1 MISYPLNIKRSEWE
15 NLDEEEQ
22 IKLRQD
28 VISYFRKYGFPHF
41 KYDIEEQHKEL
52 GRLDK
57 FVSNNEMETDG
68 IIRQTMHG
76 LGLCWSY
83 HPHHWD
89 IQCGT
94 SRTPMQVFLDDNLLD
109 KAVKKRMRSGRNI
122 NEAMMRKTLKVSG
135 GAQTVSNFR
144 PSVARY
150 IYDRYGGE
158 GYVFD
163 PCMGFGGRMIG
174 AISSPRVKHY
184 EGCDPNTETFNG
196 LSKMAKNLQDTTK
209 VVLNNIGVEEYESDD
224 KFDLVFTSPPY
235 FDTEKYSDEE
245 TQSYIKFPTYEKW
258 LNEFLRK
265 LVSNSIDLLKKG
277 GYFIINIANTKRA
290 TTLENDF
297 LEIMKSYDM
306 SLEKTLNMTLSK
318 QHSGG
323 QFKYE
328 PIFVYNKT

>member
-15 NLDEEEQ
+15 NLDEAEQ

>member
-1 MISYPLNIKRSEWE
+1 
-15 NLDEEEQ
+15 
-22 IKLRQD
+22 
-28 VISYFRKYGFPHF
+28 
-41 KYDIEEQHKEL
+41 
-52 GRLDK
+52 
-57 FVSNNEMETDG
+57 ME
-68 IIRQTMHG
+68 
-76 LGLCWSY
+76 
-83 HPHHWD
+83 
-89 IQCGT
+89 
-94 SRTPMQVFLDDNLLD
+94 VFLDDTLLD
-109 KAVKKRMRSGRNI
+109 KSIKKRMKSGTHI
-122 NEAMMRKTLKVSG
+122 NEAMMRKTFKVSG

-150 IYDRYGGE
+150 IYDKYGGDK
-158 GYVFD
+158 VFD
-163 PCMGFGGRMIG
+163 PCMGFGGRLLG

-184 EGCDPNTETFNG
+184 EGCDPNTKTFDG

-235 FDTEKYSDEE
+235 FDTEKYSIEE

-258 LNEFLRK
+258 LNGFLRK
-265 LVSNSIDLLKKG
+265 LVENGIDALNKG

-290 TTLENDF
+290 TTLESDF

>member
-1 MISYPLNIKRSEWE
+1 MINYPLNIKRSEWE
-15 NLDEEEQ
+15 NLDEKQQYE
-22 IKLRQD
+22 LRQD
-28 VISYFRKYGFPHF
+28 IINYFRVNGFPHF
-41 KYDIEEQHKEL
+41 KYDIEEQKKEME
-52 GRLDK
+52 RLDK
-57 FVSNNEMETDG
+57 FVNDNQMETDG

-89 IQCGT
+89 IKCGT
-94 SRTPMQVFLDDNLLD
+94 SKTPMQVFLDDKLLD
-109 KAVKKRMRSGRNI
+109 KSIKKRMKSGSHI
-122 NEAMMRKTLKVSG
+122 NEAMMRKTFKVSG

-144 PSVARY
+144 PSVARW
-150 IYDRYGGE
+150 IYDKYGGDK
-158 GYVFD
+158 VFD
-163 PCMGFGGRMIG
+163 PCMGFGGRLIG
-174 AISSPRVKHY
+174 AISSPKVKHY
-184 EGCDPNTETFNG
+184 EGCDPNTKTFDG

-209 VVLNNIGVEEYESDD
+209 VVLNNIVVEEYEPKDT
-224 KFDLVFTSPPY
+224 FDLVFTSPPY
-235 FDTEKYSDEE
+235 FDTEKYSEEE
-245 TQSYIKFPTYEKW
+245 TQSYLKFPTYEKW
-258 LNEFLRK
+258 LNGFLRK
-265 LVSNSIDLLKKG
+265 LVENSIDSLNKG